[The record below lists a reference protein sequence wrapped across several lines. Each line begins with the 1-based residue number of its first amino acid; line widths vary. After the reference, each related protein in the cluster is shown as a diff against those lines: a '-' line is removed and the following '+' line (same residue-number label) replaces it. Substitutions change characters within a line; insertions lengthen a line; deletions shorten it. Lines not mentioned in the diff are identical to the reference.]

1 MSNIEYEAK
10 IYDVDPADITEKLTN
25 LGAKE
30 VGNYNFC
37 RYVFDTMPAV
47 PDRWVRLRSDGKQ
60 ATLTVKEITA
70 DTIDG
75 THEWEVEVSDMETTL
90 EILAK
95 IGIKPR
101 GYQENKHQEYDLDGV
116 QVVIDRWPK
125 LKPYVEIEANS
136 VAEVVKTAA
145 LLGFAESDLITKST
159 SDLYRNIGID
169 IEKLAELKFDKQTGL
184 RNKYMIKTKLPTD
197 TQIKNLHKKYAKTDA
212 DFALIYT
219 HCQVVD
225 AIAAQ
230 LLDSRLY
237 R

>member
-101 GYQENKHQEYDLDGV
+101 GYQENKRQEYDLDGV

-136 VAEVVKTAA
+136 VVEVVKTAA

-169 IEKLAELKFDKQTGL
+169 IEKLAELKFDKQADL
-184 RNKYMIKTKLPTD
+184 RNKYMIKTKLPTEA
-197 TQIKNLHKKYAKTDA
+197 QIKNLHKKYAKTDT

-225 AIAAQ
+225 AIAVQ

>member
-10 IYDVDPADITEKLTN
+10 IYDVDPADIIEKLTN

-37 RYVFDTMPAV
+37 RYVFDTIPAK

-101 GYQENKHQEYDLDGV
+101 GYQENKRQEYDLDGV

-136 VAEVVKTAA
+136 VVEVVNHLYAPPPLCRFDHRHSGRSLDTYSGCGQYGPDG
-145 LLGFAESDLITKST
+145 LLPVF
-159 SDLYRNIGID
+159 
-169 IEKLAELKFDKQTGL
+169 
-184 RNKYMIKTKLPTD
+184 P
-197 TQIKNLHKKYAKTDA
+197 
-212 DFALIYT
+212 
-219 HCQVVD
+219 V
-225 AIAAQ
+225 
-230 LLDSRLY
+230 
-237 R
+237 